1 VTADRFRRSRDFK
14 AGHRAAGGR
23 PVEVERT
30 AREASLNDLLDRVL
44 DKGIVVDPWAR
55 LSRMGIDLI
64 AGKMRIVVGTSET
77 YRK

>member
-1 VTADRFRRSRDFK
+1 MSRDFE
-14 AGHRAAGGR
+14 AGHRAGGGR

-30 AREASLNDLLDRVL
+30 AREASLNDSLNDLLDRVL
-44 DKGIVVDPWAR
+44 DKGIVVDSWAR